1 MDKTYAGPELHVGA
15 DGKYTVD
22 AAFVRGLIAWF
33 KDGKPLPRRY
43 VWEIVLGA
51 HGHFA
56 SEESLVTLEVEE
68 GMTVDV
74 IGDVHGTCFLRRREA
89 MCGQLM
95 RAGLRGQASTTTT
108 CICYR

>member
-56 SEESLVTLEVEE
+56 WRTDLKVLAALL
-68 GMTVDV
+68 G
-74 IGDVHGTCFLRRREA
+74 RREKC
-89 MCGQLM
+89 MDSISD
-95 RAGLRGQASTTTT
+95 STLVVVLVD
-108 CICYR
+108 